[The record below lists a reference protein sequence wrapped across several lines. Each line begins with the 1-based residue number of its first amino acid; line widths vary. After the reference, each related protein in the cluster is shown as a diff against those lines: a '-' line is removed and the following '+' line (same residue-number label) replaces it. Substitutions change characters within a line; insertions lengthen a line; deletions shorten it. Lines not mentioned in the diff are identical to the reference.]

1 MSLPLMAEG
10 EFALVQQHLEK
21 AFRTPAQLTAWG
33 SAGLEHDLYAL
44 AAEAGA
50 QQRDA
55 AALRQY
61 APLAE
66 EAATRL
72 GHKLY
77 QAIAHRA
84 WGVAHRL
91 AGDYAGA
98 ERRLNQALE
107 LFQGLET
114 RWQTGRT
121 LFEMGELATARL
133 DTAGAR
139 DYFSRALAAFEE
151 VEARPDAA
159 RTQALLEALAG

>member
-1 MSLPLMAEG
+1 MAEG
-10 EFALVQQHLEK
+10 EFALVKQHLEK
-21 AFRTPAQLTAWG
+21 AFRTPTQLTAWG

-44 AAEAGA
+44 AAEAAA

-84 WGVAHRL
+84 WGVLHWL
-91 AGDYAGA
+91 VGEYAESEA
-98 ERRLNQALE
+98 RLNRALE
-107 LFQGLET
+107 LFRGLDT
-114 RWQTGRT
+114 RWQIGRT
-121 LFEMGELATARL
+121 LFELGELAAARR
-133 DTAGAR
+133 DIARAR
-139 DYFSRALAAFEE
+139 DYFARALAAFE
-151 VEARPDAA
+151 ALRAAPDAE
-159 RTQALLEALAG
+159 RTRSALASLSAFD